1 MKELLLIVQGILIL
15 WFIFLVIKAKKVSK
29 EANRIL
35 KESDKYVEESKKLL
49 AKLKEEQ

>member
-35 KESDKYVEESKKLL
+35 KESRNIEESKKLL
-49 AKLKEEQ
+49 AKLKEE